1 MGISILLL
9 NLLLEI
15 LLKFQMQIW
24 LWQQIFA
31 NYTWLD

>member
-1 MGISILLL
+1 MAIPVLLL

-15 LLKFQMQIW
+15 LLKFHIQICYY
-24 LWQQIFA
+24 QQIFA